1 MSKHKLFPWD
11 KLDKGQAFFVPALD
25 VQPLREEGLKA
36 AVTHRV
42 LDARSVVCIMQ
53 GRLGVLFYRATP
65 ELARRLGS

>member
-1 MSKHKLFPWD
+1 MSKHKLFPWH

-25 VQPLREEGLKA
+25 VEPLREEGLKA

-53 GRLGVLFYRATP
+53 GKLGVLFYRATP